1 MANPS
6 LSAVPQRPRALSSRE
21 LLRAGRILARLRF
34 RIDAMLDD
42 VEDCASVIA
51 PVGESE
57 SVTDNAFDQ
66 VNVDEKGSK

>member
-6 LSAVPQRPRALSSRE
+6 LNAVPQRPLKLTSRE

-42 VEDCASVIA
+42 VEDCATVITT
-51 PVGESE
+51 VGESE
-57 SVTDNAFDQ
+57 SVTDNGFDQ
-66 VNVDEKGSK
+66 VNLNVPRSK